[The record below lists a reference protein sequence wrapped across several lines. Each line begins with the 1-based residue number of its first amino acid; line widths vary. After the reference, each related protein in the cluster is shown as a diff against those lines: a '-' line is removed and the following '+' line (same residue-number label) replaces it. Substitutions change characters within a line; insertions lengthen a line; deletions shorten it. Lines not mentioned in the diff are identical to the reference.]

1 MSSSSSSIN
10 GIINNN
16 NSNGRGANNGTSSGS
31 SSSSQQACAACKY
44 QRRKCTPGCT
54 LAPYFPAD
62 QQRQFLNA
70 HKLFGVSNI
79 LKIIRNLDPSQ
90 KDEAMRTMILQADIR
105 ANDPVGGCYRL
116 IHELQCQI
124 ERDKAQLQL
133 VLHQL
138 AICRA
143 QAQAHLQL
151 LQQQEAINNNNHIP
165 DPISAASYVTTTT
178 PPMLPHH
185 HHHHHHQQQQ
195 GYFVQDNTNHH
206 YHQGINNQWVMQHD
220 PNPNPNRIN
229 DDPEAS
235 SPLSSLHVNKE
246 SFMNE
251 CEDIKPLLG
260 IFEDRQQQSLPFDH
274 KDSIQC
280 SDNAVLKEDEADS
293 VVLKGEDNSMEHVPE
308 HDLKGAASLFTLTN
322 CNS

>member
-1 MSSSSSSIN
+1 MSSNSSIITN
-10 GIINNN
+10 TLINNNN
-16 NSNGRGANNGTSSGS
+16 NSNSRGAVSNNGTSSGS
-31 SSSSQQACAACKY
+31 GSSTTNTSGSSQQACAACKY

-90 KDEAMRTMILQADIR
+90 KDEAMRTMIIQANTR
-105 ANDPVGGCYRL
+105 AIDPVGGCYRI

-124 ERDKAQLQL
+124 ERDKAELQI

-151 LQQQEAINNNNHIP
+151 LQQQEVATQAIN
-165 DPISAASYVTTTT
+165 
-178 PPMLPHH
+178 
-185 HHHHHHQQQQ
+185 HHHQDPVGASYITPMLHHQHLQQHNTPPSPSLLHQQQ
-195 GYFVQDNTNHH
+195 FLVQDNN
-206 YHQGINNQWVMQHD
+206 HQGISQWVMQED
-220 PNPNPNRIN
+220 PNPNTNRIN
-229 DDPEAS
+229 DPD
-235 SPLSSLHVNKE
+235 NKE
-246 SFMNE
+246 PPFMNE

-260 IFEDRQQQSLPFDH
+260 MFEDRQQSLPFDH

-280 SDNAVLKEDEADS
+280 SDKAVLKDEEADV
-293 VVLKGEDNSMEHVPE
+293 VVLKGENNSMEHVPE